1 MTELEFKPK
10 AGSLQVWCSWF
21 TSWPGNRAC
30 PSRLERPGVERKYSF
45 HFGTSYTQSCYC
57 VLYEREFLFFSITFW
72 RCFSVQET
80 IKLGFKCQLMHGD
93 KEPQHTAGE
102 WESWPGKAF
111 VLEIITYFA
120 WLWLSGMRS
129 LKKSFLILHH
139 FQSSGVDE
147 VFAWAVVGTFISIE
161 NGELMSHKFSH
172 SSPCVGFSFL
182 EVQMG
187 ASALDESFRQTAAGR
202 VLEKLQETMS
212 QAWRQHQLFLLGKCH
227 KRPAV
232 LDTAL
237 CPPVGKFCKGNIHW
251 VPHSP
256 GATSHGRSMKPWE
269 VFWFLLNC
277 AHILDPCL
285 PPEVWAQLCANL
297 YGHQNR
303 LPVAPSWSFHLLSW
317 NIFFP
322 PCPGAWH
329 PSA

>member
-1 MTELEFKPK
+1 MELLTPK
-10 AGSLQVWCSWF
+10 VVTVFWRRGSF
-21 TSWPGNRAC
+21 
-30 PSRLERPGVERKYSF
+30 Y
-45 HFGTSYTQSCYC
+45 
-57 VLYEREFLFFSITFW
+57 FFSITFW

-80 IKLGFKCQLMHGD
+80 IKFGFKCQLMHGD

-102 WESWPGKAF
+102 WESWPGKTF

-129 LKKSFLILHH
+129 LKKSFLILHR

-147 VFAWAVVGTFISIE
+147 VVAWAVVGTFISIE

-187 ASALDESFRQTAAGR
+187 ASALDESLRQTAAGR
-202 VLEKLQETMS
+202 ALEKLQETMS
-212 QAWRQHQLFLLGKCH
+212 QACRQHQLFLLGKCH
-227 KRPAV
+227 KRPAL

-237 CPPVGKFCKGNIHW
+237 CPPVGKFCEENIHW
-251 VPHSP
+251 VSHSP

-269 VFWFLLNC
+269 GFWFLLNC
-277 AHILDPCL
+277 AHILDPMSSPRSLGPALCKLVWSSKQASSSSFLEFSSSLLEYFL
-285 PPEVWAQLCANL
+285 PSLPTGVW
-297 YGHQNR
+297 Y
-303 LPVAPSWSFHLLSW
+303 
-317 NIFFP
+317 
-322 PCPGAWH
+322 